1 MILFMLNFAHTLLQ
15 CLAVQKRTVCGI
27 APRLRFN

>member
-15 CLAVQKRTVCGI
+15 RLAVQKSTVYEI
-27 APRLRFN
+27 APSLRFN

>member
-1 MILFMLNFAHTLLQ
+1 MLNFAHTLLSR
-15 CLAVQKRTVCGI
+15 LAVQKRTVCGL